1 MIIEAVLNVVVSLLT
16 SLFGLLPALPAMPEV
31 ITTYWSQFVSI
42 FNNGLSF
49 LMFFLV
55 PEVLYACLGISLAL
69 FIFDETYDVI
79 LWFLKK
85 IPFLGIK

>member
-1 MIIEAVLNVVVSLLT
+1 MTAHKFSKCFSLKCCAQCLGCRGE
-16 SLFGLLPALPAMPEV
+16 SAPAGCGQSPLFCM
-31 ITTYWSQFVSI
+31 
-42 FNNGLSF
+42 F
-49 LMFFLV
+49 LLV
-55 PEVLYACLGISLAL
+55 PEVLYACLGVSLAL